1 MNFTDLKLI
10 APLIKALKKKRFY
23 EPTPV
28 QQKAIPHIMK
38 RKHML
43 VTAEAGM
50 GKTASY
56 ILPIVQMIYK
66 IDSRL
71 TKPPMRAIM
80 IAPNVDM
87 ARQMDRNLASY
98 CKFTNVTHNALWNKG
113 KSDKFFE
120 AHRNILVATPEVLAE
135 ILEKNSINTKELK
148 IVVLDE
154 LEQMIPKQQ
163 ALVESLL
170 AKLPA
175 DIQRLFFIST
185 PNEDC
190 NKWADGQLQNAEK
203 VTVTAE
209 ELAEFKRTAYER
221 KAQRALSSKK
231 SDKTKSSKAPTPI
244 SEDGTLDKKTA
255 TKLKHIF
262 RNRSEDLPKTL
273 QKKMRWPL
281 G

>member
-38 RKHML
+38 RRNML

-50 GKTASY
+50 GKTAAY
-56 ILPIVQMIYK
+56 ILPIVQMIYR

-71 TKPPMRAIM
+71 TQPPMRAIM
-80 IAPNVDM
+80 IAPTVDM
-87 ARQMDRNLASY
+87 ARQMDRNLSSY

-113 KSDKFFE
+113 KSDKFLE
-120 AHRNILVATPEVLAE
+120 AHRNILVATPEVLSE
-135 ILEKNSINTKELK
+135 ILEKNSIDTKELK
-148 IVVLDE
+148 ILVLDE
-154 LEQMIPKQQ
+154 LEQMIPSQQ
-163 ALVESLL
+163 ALIESLL
-170 AKLPA
+170 SKLPQ
-175 DIQRLFFIST
+175 DIQRLFFISS
-185 PNEDC
+185 PNDMCGEWA
-190 NKWADGQLQNAEK
+190 NKNLKDAENI
-203 VTVTAE
+203 VVTAE

-221 KAQRALSSKK
+221 KAQRALSKK
-231 SDKTKSSKAPTPI
+231 SDKSKSTAPAKPP

-255 TKLKHIF
+255 SKLKHIF

-273 QKKMRWPL
+273 QKKLRWPL